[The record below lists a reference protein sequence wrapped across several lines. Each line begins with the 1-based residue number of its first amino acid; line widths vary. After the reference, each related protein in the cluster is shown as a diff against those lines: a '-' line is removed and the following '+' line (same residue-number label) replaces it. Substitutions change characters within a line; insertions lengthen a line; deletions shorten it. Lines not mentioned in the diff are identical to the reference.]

1 MLSIDNRRLSVMNK
15 ELSVVCCSLAEH
27 ELQLS
32 REPHAG
38 LLTDLYTYVGPQV
51 CFILLEVQ
59 TGEPN
64 TASFRLTESRQENQ
78 PAFRPCVGD
87 RDPFVR
93 NKQRSVQTITAG
105 LLTAMPQFA
114 AIMRQMKG
122 KRSGLHVRL
131 LDRVRLKFAV
141 QAAARAD

>member
-1 MLSIDNRRLSVMNK
+1 MLY
-15 ELSVVCCSLAEH
+15 VVAWQNMSSSCRVSLTRVY
-27 ELQLS
+27 S
-32 REPHAG
+32 R
-38 LLTDLYTYVGPQV
+38 TYIHHGPWV

-105 LLTAMPQFA
+105 LLTAVPQFA